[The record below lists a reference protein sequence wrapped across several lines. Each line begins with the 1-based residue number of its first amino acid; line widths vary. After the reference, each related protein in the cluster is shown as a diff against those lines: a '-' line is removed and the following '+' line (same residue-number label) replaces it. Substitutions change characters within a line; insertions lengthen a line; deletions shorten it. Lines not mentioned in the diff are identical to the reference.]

1 MSATVKAIWVHW
13 SCFLRAELGFAP
25 PVSAQMKA
33 DSACPARRRAS
44 NCPDPA
50 RAGLGGERRLRGP
63 TTRCCAAAAPPPHP
77 ARPPLITFI
86 FFFSLLPTEANF
98 YSRLQAFLF
107 SRFFTE
113 GVLCL
118 FFFFFKEFLPSL
130 NPEKPNLNS
139 EHDCTVVWGAQIV
152 LLLTMYFH
160 FQTRRNTLHKKKIYQ
175 VLNADYRRKS
185 LPVEYD
191 IFYTSL

>member
-13 SCFLRAELGFAP
+13 SCFLRAELGFAV

-44 NCPDPA
+44 NCPNPA
-50 RAGLGGERRLRGP
+50 RAGLRGERRLRGP

-77 ARPPLITFI
+77 DQAPLNHVY
-86 FFFSLLPTEANF
+86 FFFPLPAEANF
-98 YSRLQAFLF
+98 YSRLQTSLF

-118 FFFFFKEFLPSL
+118 FF
-130 NPEKPNLNS
+130 
-139 EHDCTVVWGAQIV
+139 
-152 LLLTMYFH
+152 
-160 FQTRRNTLHKKKIYQ
+160 
-175 VLNADYRRKS
+175 
-185 LPVEYD
+185 
-191 IFYTSL
+191 